1 MNALLYIS
9 VVVIWGT
16 TWLAIYM
23 QQGVVSVP
31 VSIFWRFAVAAVVM
45 LIVLRSLGRLRRI
58 SLRDH
63 LFCMLQ
69 GGCVFGFNFV
79 CFYYAAAYISSGLES
94 VIFSMA
100 VLFNAVNSLIFFR
113 QRPSKNLLPAAV
125 LGISGV
131 VALFW
136 HDLVATQLAPSLLLG
151 IGLSAL
157 GTFGFSL
164 GNMISTRHQRRG
176 LETLSTNTYSMFY
189 GTVIMGVLALLRGDS
204 FMPEFTLRYLGSL
217 FYLAIFGSVIA
228 FGAYFTLV
236 GRIGASQAAYSTLLF
251 PLVALSLSTLYEGY
265 VWHSNAIIGLVMILL
280 GNLVM
285 FSKPGMFNF
294 LTWRISGLRRGLSSA
309 KKGS

>member
-45 LIVLRSLGRLRRI
+45 LVVLSAMGRLRRI

-63 LFCMLQ
+63 VFCMLQ
-69 GGCVFGFNFV
+69 GGCVFGFNFF
-79 CFYYAAAYISSGLES
+79 CFYHAAAYISSGLES

-100 VLFNAVNSLIFFR
+100 VLFNAVNGMIFFR

-125 LGISGV
+125 LGIAGV
-131 VALFW
+131 IALFW
-136 HDLVATQLAPSLLLG
+136 HDLVATQLAPSLLMG

-176 LETLSTNTYSMFY
+176 LETLSTNTYAMFY
-189 GTVIMGVLALLRGDS
+189 GTIIMGVLALVRGDS
-204 FMPEFTLRYLGSL
+204 FMPELSLRYLGSL

-251 PLVALSLSTLYEGY
+251 PLVALSLSTVYEGY
-265 VWHSNAIIGLVMILL
+265 VWHSNAIVGLIMILL

-285 FSKPGMFNF
+285 FSKPGMFSA
-294 LTWRISGLRRGLSSA
+294 LLWRKRA
-309 KKGS
+309 A

>member
-1 MNALLYIS
+1 MNAILYIS

-45 LIVLRSLGRLRRI
+45 LVVLLALGRLRRI

-69 GGCVFGFNFV
+69 GGCVFGFNFL
-79 CFYYAAAYISSGLES
+79 CFYHAAAYISSGLES

-100 VLFNAVNSLIFFR
+100 VLFNAVNSMVFFR

-125 LGISGV
+125 LGIAGV

-157 GTFGFSL
+157 GTYGFSI

-176 LETLSTNTYSMFY
+176 LETLSTNTYAMFY
-189 GTVIMGVLALLRGDS
+189 GTIIMGVLALVRGDS

-236 GRIGASQAAYSTLLF
+236 GRIGSGPAAYSTLLF
-251 PLVALSLSTLYEGY
+251 PLVALSLSTIYEGY

-285 FSKPGMFNF
+285 FSKPGMFSARS
-294 LTWRISGLRRGLSSA
+294 WR
-309 KKGS
+309 KKAA

>member
-31 VSIFWRFAVAAVVM
+31 VSIFWRFAVAAIVM
-45 LIVLRSLGRLRRI
+45 LVVLLALGRLRRI

-69 GGCVFGFNFV
+69 GGCVFGFNFF
-79 CFYYAAAYISSGLES
+79 CFYHAAAYISSGLES
-94 VIFSMA
+94 VIFSMS
-100 VLFNAVNSLIFFR
+100 VLFNAINSMIFFR

-125 LGISGV
+125 LGIAGV
-131 VALFW
+131 IALFW
-136 HDLVATQLAPSLLLG
+136 HDLVATQMAPTLLMG

-157 GTFGFSL
+157 GTFGFSI

-176 LETLSTNTYSMFY
+176 LETLSTNTYAMFY
-189 GTVIMGVLALLRGDS
+189 GTIIMGVLALVRGDS
-204 FMPEFTLRYLGSL
+204 FMPDFTLRYLGSL

-251 PLVALSLSTLYEGY
+251 PLVALSLSTIYEGY
-265 VWHSNAIIGLVMILL
+265 VWHSNAVIGLCMILL

-285 FSKPGMFNF
+285 FSKPGM
-294 LTWRISGLRRGLSSA
+294 LTTLPWRKRA
-309 KKGS
+309 A

>member
-1 MNALLYIS
+1 MNAILYIS

-45 LIVLRSLGRLRRI
+45 LVVLLALGRLRRI

-69 GGCVFGFNFV
+69 GGCVFGFNFL
-79 CFYYAAAYISSGLES
+79 CFYHAAAYISSGLES

-100 VLFNAVNSLIFFR
+100 VLFNAVNSMVFFR

-125 LGISGV
+125 LGIAGV
-131 VALFW
+131 IALFW

-157 GTFGFSL
+157 GTYGFSI

-176 LETLSTNTYSMFY
+176 LETLSTNTYAMFY
-189 GTVIMGVLALLRGDS
+189 GTIIMGVLALVRGDS

-236 GRIGASQAAYSTLLF
+236 GRIGSGPAAYSTLLF
-251 PLVALSLSTLYEGY
+251 PLVALSLSTIYEGY

-285 FSKPGMFNF
+285 FSKPGMFSARS
-294 LTWRISGLRRGLSSA
+294 WR
-309 KKGS
+309 KKAA

>member
-45 LIVLRSLGRLRRI
+45 LVVLLALGRLRRI

-69 GGCVFGFNFV
+69 GACVFGFNFF
-79 CFYYAAAYISSGLES
+79 CFYHAAAYISSGLES

-100 VLFNAVNSLIFFR
+100 VLFNAVNGMIFFR
-113 QRPSKNLLPAAV
+113 QRPSKNLLPAAA
-125 LGISGV
+125 LGIAGV
-131 VALFW
+131 IALFW

-176 LETLSTNTYSMFY
+176 LETLSTNTYAMFY
-189 GTVIMGVLALLRGDS
+189 GTVIMGVLALVRGDS
-204 FMPEFTLRYLGSL
+204 FMPELSLRYLGSL

-251 PLVALSLSTLYEGY
+251 PLVALSLSTVYEGY

-285 FSKPGMFNF
+285 FSKPGMFSA
-294 LTWRISGLRRGLSSA
+294 LILRKRA
-309 KKGS
+309 A

>member
-45 LIVLRSLGRLRRI
+45 LVVLLALGRLRRI
-58 SLRDH
+58 SLREH

-69 GGCVFGFNFV
+69 GGCVFGFNFF
-79 CFYYAAAYISSGLES
+79 CFYHAAAYISSGLES

-100 VLFNAVNSLIFFR
+100 VLFNAVNSMIFFR
-113 QRPSKNLLPAAV
+113 QRPHKNLLPAAV
-125 LGISGV
+125 LGIAGV

-157 GTFGFSL
+157 GTYGFSL

-176 LETLSTNTYSMFY
+176 LETLSTNTYAMFY
-189 GTVIMGVLALLRGDS
+189 GTVIMGVLALVRGDS

-251 PLVALSLSTLYEGY
+251 PLVALSLSTVYEGY
-265 VWHSNAIIGLVMILL
+265 VWHSNAIIGLIMILL

-285 FSKPGMFNF
+285 FSKPGMFSA
-294 LTWRISGLRRGLSSA
+294 LPWRKRA
-309 KKGS
+309 A

>member
-1 MNALLYIS
+1 MNVLLYIS

-31 VSIFWRFAVAAVVM
+31 VSIFWRFAVAAIVM
-45 LIVLRSLGRLRRI
+45 LVVLLALGRLRRI

-69 GGCVFGFNFV
+69 GGCVFGFNFF
-79 CFYYAAAYISSGLES
+79 CFYHAAAYISSGLES

-100 VLFNAVNSLIFFR
+100 VLFNAVNSMVFFR
-113 QRPSKNLLPAAV
+113 QRPHKNLLPAAV
-125 LGISGV
+125 LGIAGV

-157 GTFGFSL
+157 GTYGFSL

-176 LETLSTNTYSMFY
+176 LETLSTNTYAMFY
-189 GTVIMGVLALLRGDS
+189 GTIIMGVLALVRGDS

-251 PLVALSLSTLYEGY
+251 PLVALSLSTIYEGY
-265 VWHSNAIIGLVMILL
+265 VWHSNAIIGLIMILL

-285 FSKPGMFNF
+285 FSKPGMFTA
-294 LTWRISGLRRGLSSA
+294 LPWRKRA
-309 KKGS
+309 A

>member
-31 VSIFWRFAVAAVVM
+31 VSIFWRFAVAAIVM
-45 LIVLRSLGRLRRI
+45 LVVLLALGRLRRI

-69 GGCVFGFNFV
+69 GGCVFGFNFF
-79 CFYYAAAYISSGLES
+79 CFYHAAAYISSGLES
-94 VIFSMA
+94 VIFSMS
-100 VLFNAVNSLIFFR
+100 VLFNAINSMILFR

-125 LGISGV
+125 LGIAGV
-131 VALFW
+131 IALFW
-136 HDLVATQLAPSLLLG
+136 HDLVATQMAPTLLMG

-157 GTFGFSL
+157 GTFGFSI

-176 LETLSTNTYSMFY
+176 LETLSTNTYAMFY
-189 GTVIMGVLALLRGDS
+189 GTIIMGVLALVRGDS
-204 FMPEFTLRYLGSL
+204 FMPDFTLRYLGSL

-251 PLVALSLSTLYEGY
+251 PLVALSLSTIYEGY
-265 VWHSNAIIGLVMILL
+265 VWHSNAVIGLCMILL

-285 FSKPGMFNF
+285 FSKPGM
-294 LTWRISGLRRGLSSA
+294 LTTLPWRKRA
-309 KKGS
+309 A

>member
-31 VSIFWRFAVAAVVM
+31 VSIFWRFAVAAIVM
-45 LIVLRSLGRLRRI
+45 LVVLLALGRLRRI

-69 GGCVFGFNFV
+69 GGCVFGFNFF
-79 CFYYAAAYISSGLES
+79 CFYHAAAYISSGLES

-100 VLFNAVNSLIFFR
+100 VLFNAVNSMIFFR
-113 QRPSKNLLPAAV
+113 QRPHKNLLPAAV
-125 LGISGV
+125 LGIAGV
-131 VALFW
+131 IALFW

-157 GTFGFSL
+157 GTYGFSL

-176 LETLSTNTYSMFY
+176 LETLSTNTYAMFY
-189 GTVIMGVLALLRGDS
+189 GTVIMGVLALVRGDS

-251 PLVALSLSTLYEGY
+251 PLVALSLSTVYEGY
-265 VWHSNAIIGLVMILL
+265 VWHSNAIIGLIMILL

-285 FSKPGMFNF
+285 FSKPGMF
-294 LTWRISGLRRGLSSA
+294 SA
-309 KKGS
+309 LPWCKRAA

>member
-45 LIVLRSLGRLRRI
+45 LVVLLALGRLRRI

-69 GGCVFGFNFV
+69 GGCVFGFNFF
-79 CFYYAAAYISSGLES
+79 CFYHAAAYISSGLES

-100 VLFNAVNSLIFFR
+100 VLFNAVNSMIFFR
-113 QRPSKNLLPAAV
+113 QRPHKNLLPAAV
-125 LGISGV
+125 LGIAGV

-157 GTFGFSL
+157 GTYGFSL

-176 LETLSTNTYSMFY
+176 LETLSTNTYAMFY
-189 GTVIMGVLALLRGDS
+189 GTVIMGVLALVRGDS
-204 FMPEFTLRYLGSL
+204 FIPEFTLRYLGSL

-251 PLVALSLSTLYEGY
+251 PLVALSLSTVYEGY
-265 VWHSNAIIGLVMILL
+265 VWHSNAIIGLIMILL

-285 FSKPGMFNF
+285 FSKPGMFSA
-294 LTWRISGLRRGLSSA
+294 LPWRKRA
-309 KKGS
+309 A

>member
-45 LIVLRSLGRLRRI
+45 LVVLLALGRLRRI

-69 GGCVFGFNFV
+69 GGRVFGFNFF
-79 CFYYAAAYISSGLES
+79 CFYHAAAYISSGLES
-94 VIFSMA
+94 VIFSMT
-100 VLFNAVNSLIFFR
+100 VLFNAVNSMIFFR
-113 QRPSKNLLPAAV
+113 QRPHKNLLPAAV
-125 LGISGV
+125 LGIAGV

-157 GTFGFSL
+157 GTYGFSL

-176 LETLSTNTYSMFY
+176 LETLSTNTYAMFY
-189 GTVIMGVLALLRGDS
+189 GTVIMGVLALVRGDS

-251 PLVALSLSTLYEGY
+251 PLVALSLSTVYEGY
-265 VWHSNAIIGLVMILL
+265 VWHSNAIIGLIMILL

-285 FSKPGMFNF
+285 FSKPGMFSA
-294 LTWRISGLRRGLSSA
+294 LPWRKRA
-309 KKGS
+309 A

>member
-45 LIVLRSLGRLRRI
+45 LVVLSAMGRLRRI

-79 CFYYAAAYISSGLES
+79 CFYHAAAYISSGLES

-100 VLFNAVNSLIFFR
+100 VLFNAVNSMIFFR

-125 LGISGV
+125 LGIAGV
-131 VALFW
+131 IALFW
-136 HDLVATQLAPSLLLG
+136 HDLVTTQLAPSLLLG

-176 LETLSTNTYSMFY
+176 LETLSTNTYAMFY
-189 GTVIMGVLALLRGDS
+189 GTIIMGVLALVRGDS
-204 FMPEFTLRYLGSL
+204 FMPELTLRYLGSL

-251 PLVALSLSTLYEGY
+251 PLVALSLSTIYEGY
-265 VWHSNAIIGLVMILL
+265 VWHSNAIIGLCMILL

-285 FSKPGMFNF
+285 FSKPGMFSA
-294 LTWRISGLRRGLSSA
+294 LPWRKRTA
-309 KKGS
+309 

>member
-1 MNALLYIS
+1 MNAVLYIL

-23 QQGVVSVP
+23 QQGVVPAP

-45 LIVLRSLGRLRRI
+45 LAVLLALGRLRRI

-63 LFCMLQ
+63 LFCLLQ
-69 GGCVFGFNFV
+69 GACVFGFNFF
-79 CFYYAAAYISSGLES
+79 CFYHAAAYISSGLES

-100 VLFNAVNSLIFFR
+100 VLFNAFNGMLFFR
-113 QRPSKNLLPAAV
+113 QPPHANLLPAAA
-125 LGISGV
+125 LGIAGV
-131 VALFW
+131 IALFW
-136 HDLVATQLAPSLLLG
+136 RDLAATQLAPELLLG

-164 GNMISTRHQRRG
+164 GNMISARHQRRG
-176 LETLSTNTYSMFY
+176 LETLSTNTYAMFY
-189 GTVIMGVLALLRGDS
+189 GAAIMAAIALIRGDS
-204 FMPEFTLRYLGSL
+204 FMPEFTARYLGSL

-236 GRIGASQAAYSTLLF
+236 GRIGAGPAAYSTLLF
-251 PLVALSLSTLYEGY
+251 PLVALSLSTVYEGY
-265 VWHSNAIIGLVMILL
+265 VWHVNAVAGLMMILV

-285 FSKPGMFNF
+285 FSKPGTFKF
-294 LTWRISGLRRGLSSA
+294 WI
-309 KKGS
+309 KKTA

>member
-1 MNALLYIS
+1 MNVLLYIS

-31 VSIFWRFAVAAVVM
+31 VSIFWRFAVAAIVM
-45 LIVLRSLGRLRRI
+45 LVVLLALGRLRRI

-69 GGCVFGFNFV
+69 GGCVFGFNFF
-79 CFYYAAAYISSGLES
+79 CFYHAAAYISSGLES

-100 VLFNAVNSLIFFR
+100 VLFNAVNSMVFFR
-113 QRPSKNLLPAAV
+113 QRPHKNLLPAAV
-125 LGISGV
+125 LGIAGV
-131 VALFW
+131 IALFW

-157 GTFGFSL
+157 GTYGFSL

-176 LETLSTNTYSMFY
+176 LETLSTNTYAMFY
-189 GTVIMGVLALLRGDS
+189 GTIIMGVLALVRGDS

-251 PLVALSLSTLYEGY
+251 PLVALSLSTIYEGY
-265 VWHSNAIIGLVMILL
+265 VWHSNAIIGLIMILL

-285 FSKPGMFNF
+285 FSKPGMFTA
-294 LTWRISGLRRGLSSA
+294 LPWRKRA
-309 KKGS
+309 A

>member
-1 MNALLYIS
+1 MNAILYIS

-45 LIVLRSLGRLRRI
+45 LVVLLALGRLRRI

-69 GGCVFGFNFV
+69 GGCVFGFNFL
-79 CFYYAAAYISSGLES
+79 CFYHAAAYISSGLES

-100 VLFNAVNSLIFFR
+100 VLFNAVNSMVFFR

-125 LGISGV
+125 LGIAGV

-136 HDLVATQLAPSLLLG
+136 HDLIATQLAPSLLLG

-176 LETLSTNTYSMFY
+176 LETLSTNTYAMFY
-189 GTVIMGVLALLRGDS
+189 GTIIMGVLALVRGDS
-204 FMPEFTLRYLGSL
+204 FMPELTLRYLGSL

-251 PLVALSLSTLYEGY
+251 PLVALSLSTIYEGY
-265 VWHSNAIIGLVMILL
+265 VWHSNAIIGLCMILL

-285 FSKPGMFNF
+285 FSNPGMFSA
-294 LTWRISGLRRGLSSA
+294 LPWRKRA
-309 KKGS
+309 A

>member
-1 MNALLYIS
+1 MNAILYIS

-45 LIVLRSLGRLRRI
+45 LVVLLALGRLRRI

-69 GGCVFGFNFV
+69 GGCVFGFNFL
-79 CFYYAAAYISSGLES
+79 CFYHAAAYISSGLES

-100 VLFNAVNSLIFFR
+100 VLFNAVNSMVFFR

-125 LGISGV
+125 LGIAGV

-157 GTFGFSL
+157 GTYGFSI

-176 LETLSTNTYSMFY
+176 LETLSTNTYAMFY
-189 GTVIMGVLALLRGDS
+189 GTIIMGVLALVRGDS

-236 GRIGASQAAYSTLLF
+236 GRIGSGPAAYSTLLF
-251 PLVALSLSTLYEGY
+251 PLVALSLSTIYEGY
-265 VWHSNAIIGLVMILL
+265 VWHSNAILGLVMILL

-285 FSKPGMFNF
+285 FSKPGMFSARS
-294 LTWRISGLRRGLSSA
+294 WR
-309 KKGS
+309 KKAA

>member
-45 LIVLRSLGRLRRI
+45 LVVLLALGRLRRI

-69 GGCVFGFNFV
+69 GGCVFGFNFF
-79 CFYYAAAYISSGLES
+79 CFYHAAAYISSGLES
-94 VIFSMA
+94 VIFSMS
-100 VLFNAVNSLIFFR
+100 VLFNAINSMIFFR

-125 LGISGV
+125 LGIAGV
-131 VALFW
+131 IALFW
-136 HDLVATQLAPSLLLG
+136 HDLVATQRAPTLLMG

-157 GTFGFSL
+157 GTFGFSI

-176 LETLSTNTYSMFY
+176 LETLSTNTYAMFY
-189 GTVIMGVLALLRGDS
+189 GTIIMGVLALVRGDS

-251 PLVALSLSTLYEGY
+251 PLVALSLSTIYEGY
-265 VWHSNAIIGLVMILL
+265 VWHSNAVIGLCMILL

-285 FSKPGMFNF
+285 FSKPGM
-294 LTWRISGLRRGLSSA
+294 LTTLPWRKRA
-309 KKGS
+309 A

>member
-45 LIVLRSLGRLRRI
+45 LVVLLALGRLRRI

-69 GGCVFGFNFV
+69 GGCVFGFNFL
-79 CFYYAAAYISSGLES
+79 CFYHAAAYISSGLES

-100 VLFNAVNSLIFFR
+100 VLFNAVNSMVFFR

-125 LGISGV
+125 LGIAGV

-157 GTFGFSL
+157 GTYGFSI

-176 LETLSTNTYSMFY
+176 LETLSTNTYAMFY
-189 GTVIMGVLALLRGDS
+189 GTIIMGVLALVRGDS

-236 GRIGASQAAYSTLLF
+236 GRIGSGPAAYSTLLF
-251 PLVALSLSTLYEGY
+251 PLVALSLSTIYEGY
-265 VWHSNAIIGLVMILL
+265 VWHSNAIIGLCMILL

-285 FSKPGMFNF
+285 FSKPGMFSA
-294 LTWRISGLRRGLSSA
+294 LPWRKRA
-309 KKGS
+309 A

>member
-9 VVVIWGT
+9 VVAIWGT

-45 LIVLRSLGRLRRI
+45 LVVLLALGRLRRI

-69 GGCVFGFNFV
+69 GGCVFGFNFF
-79 CFYYAAAYISSGLES
+79 CFYHAAAYISSGLES

-100 VLFNAVNSLIFFR
+100 VLFNAVNGMIFFR

-125 LGISGV
+125 LGIAGV
-131 VALFW
+131 IALFW
-136 HDLVATQLAPSLLLG
+136 HDLVTTQLAPSLLLG

-176 LETLSTNTYSMFY
+176 LETLSTNTYAMFY
-189 GTVIMGVLALLRGDS
+189 GTIIMGVLALVRGDS
-204 FMPEFTLRYLGSL
+204 FMPELSLRYLGSL

-251 PLVALSLSTLYEGY
+251 PLVALSLSTVYEGY

-285 FSKPGMFNF
+285 FSKPGMFSA
-294 LTWRISGLRRGLSSA
+294 LPWRKRA
-309 KKGS
+309 A